1 MDKLPGTFAYTQADL
16 DRGLVLFAAT
26 DGGYYRPYSE
36 KYNQRPPATLSVV
49 IDDLAQVDSVTKDF
63 GLSWRHSIMV
73 VNPSANALLMQA
85 GAVADAQ
92 AGNISGVLQRLAIAQ
107 IDPNGPLPKL
117 EAAYAPAIDPFVSGA
132 GTGVKSVKYDDG
144 TVWTPSYPGE
154 PAPPLSGQT
163 VPAGVSGPIPPNP
176 TLPTVSL
183 PTVETLTGKALPAE
197 STIKHDAASQG
208 VAVSGTVQAPPIPV
222 WAILGG
228 IGLVLFFILR
238 GK

>member
-16 DRGLVLFAAT
+16 NRGLVLFAAT

-49 IDDLAQVDSVTKDF
+49 IGDLAQVDSITKDF
-63 GLSWRHSIMV
+63 GLSWRNSIMY
-73 VNPSANALLMQA
+73 VNPSANALFMQA
-85 GAVADAQ
+85 GALGDVQ
-92 AGNISGVLQRLAIAQ
+92 SGNISGLLQRLTVAQ

-117 EAAYAPAIDPFVSGA
+117 EAAYAPVVDPFLPTA
-132 GTGVKSVKYDDG
+132 QTGIKSVKYDDG

-163 VPAGVSGPIPPNP
+163 VPAGISGPIPDNP
-176 TLPTVSL
+176 TPPTVSL
-183 PTVETLTGKALPAE
+183 PTVEALGNKALPAE

-222 WAILGG
+222 WVMLGG
-228 IGLVLFFILR
+228 VGLILFLILR